1 MKKFNIAIS
10 LILSFFLTGCFDK
23 VELEERA
30 FVLAMSIDKY
40 KDYLDTNIEKAGE
53 EKRYVIGMSMPEIS
67 EGEKSG
73 NNESNPMENE
83 KKAEGNSINKSIKQG
98 EGSSLSSTMNLIDT
112 YTSQN
117 LYYGHTKAI
126 ILGKNILEDENYFKE
141 VIDTLDR
148 NKQISR
154 KIIILASKSNAKDIL
169 EIIPKDEKMI
179 GIYINDFYKNNK
191 RNSSFTFRMD
201 LEDIIKNLYSLNG
214 DTIIPTV
221 EIKNDDIH
229 LDGIA
234 ILKNYKLISYLDN
247 KQTKGLLWILDKNS
261 LGTIT
266 TNFENSFVSLDIF
279 KKNTKIDFSEENG
292 KIVCNVNINVNGNIS
307 GYTLNNEIFE
317 SGNKYIELEKQYEKD
332 LYEEIKYSLEN
343 IKNINS
349 DILSLKEKIRKN
361 NFNLYEKYNLEENN
375 IYNNIEFKIN
385 CNVNI
390 KGFGTIK

>member
-1 MKKFNIAIS
+1 MKKFNIAIPF
-10 LILSFFLTGCFDK
+10 ILSFFLTGCFDK

-40 KDYLDTNIEKAGE
+40 KDSLDTNIEKIDE

-73 NNESNPMENE
+73 IKEENPMENE
-83 KKAEGNSINKSIKQG
+83 KKSEESSVNKSIKQG
-98 EGSSLSSTMNLIDT
+98 EGSSVSSTMNLIDT

-117 LYYGHTKAI
+117 LYYGHTKVV
-126 ILGKNILEDENYFKE
+126 ILGKDILENENYFKE

-148 NKQISR
+148 NKEISR
-154 KIIILASKSNAKDIL
+154 KIIVLASKINAKDII

-221 EIKNDDIH
+221 EIKDNDIH
-229 LDGIA
+229 LDGLA
-234 ILKNYKLISYLDN
+234 ILKNYKLIKYLDN
-247 KQTKGLLWILDKNS
+247 KQTKGLIWLLDKNS

-266 TNFENSFVSLDIF
+266 TDFENSFVSLDIF
-279 KKNTKIDFSEENG
+279 KKNMKMNFFEENE
-292 KIVCNVNINVNGNIS
+292 KIICNINIDIKGNIS
-307 GYTLNNEIFE
+307 GYILNNEIFE
-317 SGNKYIELEKQYEKD
+317 NDEKYIKLEKEYEKD
-332 LYEEIKYSLEN
+332 LYEEIMHSLEN

-349 DILSLKEKIRKN
+349 DVLALKEKIRKN
-361 NFNLYEKYNLEENN
+361 NFDLYEKYNLKEDN
-375 IYNNIEFKIN
+375 IYNNIQFKIN
-385 CNVNI
+385 CDVNI